1 MFRKVVLLFT
11 LLGTSIAAAQS
22 QEKPKPAEPAQ
33 PEKSKPEPKA
43 ESKDGGGKS
52 GDAAADRTSPLDFQ
66 VKDID
71 GNDVKL
77 SAFKGKVVMI
87 VNVASKCGLTKQYA
101 QLQQLHE
108 RYGERGLAILAF
120 PANNFMGQEPGT
132 NAEIKE
138 FCAKEF
144 SIGFTLF
151 SKVSV
156 KGDDICP
163 LYKWLTA
170 KETNPD
176 FGGEIKWNFTKFL
189 VDREGKVVS
198 RFEPKVKP
206 DAKEIIESI
215 EKALGEK
222 KE

>member
-1 MFRKVVLLFT
+1 MIRKVVLLFT
-11 LLGTSIAAAQS
+11 LLGTSIAVAQS
-22 QEKPKPAEPAQ
+22 QEKPKPVEPAR
-33 PEKSKPEPKA
+33 PEQKKPEPKA
-43 ESKDGGGKS
+43 EPKDGGGKS
-52 GDAAADRTSPLDFQ
+52 GDAAEKTSPLGFE

-77 SAFKGKVVMI
+77 STFKGKVVMI

-108 RYGERGLAILAF
+108 KYGARGLAILAF

-170 KETNPD
+170 RETNPD

-189 VDREGKVVS
+189 VDREGNVVE
-198 RFEPKVKP
+198 RYAPQTEPKDLEADVRK
-206 DAKEIIESI
+206 
-215 EKALGEK
+215 LL
-222 KE
+222 